1 MRETERNAHV
11 RAGRSGRRN
20 LSVVVPCFNE
30 AAVVPEMHRRLVST
44 LEKVPELD
52 FEIVYVDDGSR
63 DATLDVLRDLQ
74 RTDERVRMLALSRN
88 FGQQIASTAGLQA
101 ARGDAVVLSDADLQD
116 PPEVILEMLARW
128 RGGVDVAY
136 GVRTVRGKETRFK
149 SWSARTFYRFFNRI
163 SDLAIPLDTGDF
175 RLLDRRVVDAFLA
188 MPERDRFIRGMVSWT
203 GFRQEPVFFRRAD
216 RLAGDT
222 RFSFKKSLHVAM
234 DGVFSFSSLPLRL
247 LIHVG
252 LLAAGL
258 ALAGVAGAVATRLLT
273 GAWVA
278 GWALLFLGVLF
289 HGGVQLVALGILG
302 GYVGRIYDEVKRRPL
317 YLVRERRGF
326 APGPGEPEDDGG

>member
-63 DATLDVLRDLQ
+63 DATLNVLRELQ

-128 RGGVDVAY
+128 RGGADVAY
-136 GVRTVRGKETRFK
+136 GVRTVRGRETRLK
-149 SWSARTFYRFFNRI
+149 SWSARTFYRLFNRI

-175 RLLDRRVVDAFLA
+175 RLMDRRVVDAFLA

-203 GFRQEPVFFRRAD
+203 GFRQDPVFFRRAD

-222 RFSFKKSLHVAM
+222 RFPFKKSLRIAV
-234 DGVFSFSSLPLRL
+234 DGVLSFSSLPLRL

-258 ALAGVAGAVATRLLT
+258 ALAGVVCAVAVRLLT
-273 GAWVA
+273 GAWA
-278 GWALLFLGVLF
+278 DGWALLFLAVLF
-289 HGGVQLVALGILG
+289 QGGVQLVALGILG

-326 APGPGEPEDDGG
+326 ASRPGEPEGDGG

>member
-30 AAVVPEMHRRLVST
+30 AAVVPEMHCRLVST

-52 FEIVYVDDGSR
+52 FEIIYVDDGSR
-63 DATLDVLRDLQ
+63 DATLNVLRDLQ

-128 RGGVDVAY
+128 RGGADVAY
-136 GVRTVRGKETRFK
+136 GVRTVRGRETRLK

-258 ALAGVAGAVATRLLT
+258 ALAGVVCAVAVRLLT

-278 GWALLFLGVLF
+278 GWALLFLGILF
-289 HGGVQLVALGILG
+289 QGGVQLVALGILG

-326 APGPGEPEDDGG
+326 ASRPGEPEGDGG

>member
-1 MRETERNAHV
+1 MTETERNAHV
-11 RAGRSGRRN
+11 QDGRGGRRE

-30 AAVVPEMHRRLVST
+30 AAVVPELHRRLVST
-44 LEKVPELD
+44 LEKVPELG
-52 FEIVYVDDGSR
+52 FEIIYVDDGSH
-63 DATLDVLRDLQ
+63 DATLNVLRELQ
-74 RTDERVRMLALSRN
+74 RADERVRVLALSRN

-116 PPEVILEMLARW
+116 PPEVILEMLDRW
-128 RGGVDVAY
+128 RGGADVAY
-136 GVRTVRGKETRFK
+136 GVRTVRGEETRFK
-149 SWSARTFYRFFNRI
+149 SWTARTFYRLFNRI

-175 RLLDRRVVDAFLA
+175 RLLDRRVADAFLA

-216 RLAGDT
+216 RLAGGT
-222 RFSFKKSLHVAM
+222 KFSFRKSLRVAV
-234 DGVFSFSSLPLRL
+234 DGVLSFSSAPLRL
-247 LIHVG
+247 AIHVG

-258 ALAGVAGAVATRLLT
+258 ALLGVVCAVAVRLFT

-289 HGGVQLVALGILG
+289 QGGVQLVALGILG
-302 GYVGRIYDEVKRRPL
+302 EYVGRIYHEVKRRPL

-326 APGPGEPEDDGG
+326 ASRPGEPEGDGG

>member
-1 MRETERNAHV
+1 MRETERDAHV

-30 AAVVPEMHRRLVST
+30 AAVVPELHRRLVSN

-63 DATLDVLRDLQ
+63 DATLNVLRDLQ

-88 FGQQIASTAGLQA
+88 FGQQIAYTAGLQA

-116 PPEVILEMLARW
+116 PPEVILEMLDRW
-128 RGGVDVAY
+128 RGGADVAY
-136 GVRTVRGKETRFK
+136 GVRTARGRETRLK
-149 SWSARTFYRFFNRI
+149 SWSARTFYRLFNRI
-163 SDLAIPLDTGDF
+163 SDLAIPLDTGEF
-175 RLLDRRVVDAFLA
+175 RLMDRRVVDAFLA

-203 GFRQEPVFFRRAD
+203 GFRQEPVFFRRAA

-222 RFSFKKSLHVAM
+222 KYSFRKSLRAAV
-234 DGVFSFSSLPLRL
+234 DGVLSFSSLPLRL
-247 LIHVG
+247 MIHVG

-278 GWALLFLGVLF
+278 GWVLLFLGVLF

-302 GYVGRIYDEVKRRPL
+302 EYVGRIYDEVKRRPL